1 MKMQARDFCI
11 DSNLY
16 QTNSSAE
23 NNYVSWAKAQN
34 KGKSRCLKVLEINSD
49 DQKKYGAMIQ

>member
-23 NNYVSWAKAQN
+23 NNYVSWVKAQN